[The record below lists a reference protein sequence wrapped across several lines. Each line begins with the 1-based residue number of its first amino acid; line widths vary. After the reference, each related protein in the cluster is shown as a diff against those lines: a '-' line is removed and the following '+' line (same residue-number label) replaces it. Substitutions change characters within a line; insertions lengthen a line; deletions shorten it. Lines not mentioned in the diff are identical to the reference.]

1 LDNGSQKLVYGIC
14 EKEENHASQSG
25 QAKGNQAKQGGLVK
39 AFSMVSVVARSL
51 AEKSASGNGQ
61 EVGNVE

>member
-1 LDNGSQKLVYGIC
+1 MGARSWYMGSVKKKRTTHPRAVRQR
-14 EKEENHASQSG
+14 ESG
-25 QAKGNQAKQGGLVK
+25 KTRSLVK

-51 AEKSASGNGQ
+51 VEKSASGNGQ